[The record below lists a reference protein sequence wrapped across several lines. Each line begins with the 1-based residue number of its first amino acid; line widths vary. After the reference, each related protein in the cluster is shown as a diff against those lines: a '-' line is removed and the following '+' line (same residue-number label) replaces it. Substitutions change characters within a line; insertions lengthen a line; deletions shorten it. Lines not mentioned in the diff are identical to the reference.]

1 MKSTIILSDLH
12 LGERVNKKRK
22 RAFLEAFRNY
32 DRIILNGD
40 FLDDYWD
47 YFKTRN
53 SGWSPVFEFLKSKE
67 VIYVF
72 GNHDRD
78 SVELRQATDDFV
90 DTYCDECFLP
100 VGEHELVIR
109 HGHRIYPRP
118 DTILYTPANNIFQK
132 ILKWFVKG
140 IWKIIYPIIL
150 ITRFSIEKYPKTL
163 AYLQRWFVKPQNRR
177 MKAYAKENL
186 EPHQILVCG
195 HSHYAQDL
203 RDEQFINEGA
213 NSYNRIE
220 YLSIRGDEMK
230 LVVKKL

>member
-1 MKSTIILSDLH
+1 MKSTIIISDLH
-12 LGERVNKKRK
+12 IGEKVNKKRK
-22 RAFLEAFRNY
+22 RAFLETFRHY

-47 YFKTRN
+47 YSKTRN
-53 SGWSPVFEFLKSKE
+53 SGWGPVFEALKSKE
-67 VIYVF
+67 VIYIF

-78 SVELRQATDDFV
+78 SIELRQATDDFI
-90 DTYCDECFLP
+90 TSYHDEYLLP
-100 VGEHELVIR
+100 VNEYELVIR

-118 DTILYTPANNIFQK
+118 DKILYTPAKSIFQK
-132 ILKWFVKG
+132 IFKG
-140 IWKIIYPIIL
+140 IVKIIWRLLYPIIL

-163 AYLQRWFVKPQNRR
+163 AYLQRSFVKPQNKR
-177 MKAYAKENL
+177 MKKYAQENL

-195 HSHYAQDL
+195 HSHFAEFSPQ
-203 RDEQFINEGA
+203 EQFINEGA

-220 YLSIRGDEMK
+220 YLSIRDGNLQ